1 MKIKDGVSLAGIRPQ
16 CRDILI
22 TANRI
27 WTVYGEELWITE
39 AMGGL
44 HSPGSCH
51 YYGFALDLRTRYFS
65 DEDKPKVFE
74 DLRAALKAIS
84 EYYDAVLHR
93 SHIHVEFDAFRYM
106 KDHQGMQIF

>member
-27 WTVYGEELWITE
+27 WLVYGQELVITE
-39 AMGGL
+39 AMGGI

-51 YYGFALDLRTRYFS
+51 YYGFALDLRTRYFD
-65 DEDKPKVFE
+65 DETKAEVFD
-74 DLRAALKAIS
+74 DLRAALKSTS
-84 EYYDAVLHR
+84 EYYDVVLHK
-93 SHIHVEFDAFRYM
+93 SHIHAEFDIFRWM
-106 KDHQGMQIF
+106 KDHQAMQIF